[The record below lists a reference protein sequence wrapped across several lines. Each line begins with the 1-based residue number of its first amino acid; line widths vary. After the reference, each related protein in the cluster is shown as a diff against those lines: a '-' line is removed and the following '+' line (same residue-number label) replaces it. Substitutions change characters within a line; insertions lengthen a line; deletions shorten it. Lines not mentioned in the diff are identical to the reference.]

1 MVKAS
6 SLRKKN
12 QKDLEKDLEDFRKNL
27 AELKFNKVSASHQTK
42 VAKLRT
48 VRKDIARVLTVL
60 NTMKKDEARAQYAK
74 SKYKPL
80 DLRPKRTRALRRA
93 LSARQSKKRL
103 LKVRKVAENFPQRK
117 FAVSGAVHE

>member
-6 SLRKKN
+6 NLRKKT
-12 QKDLEKDLEDFRKNL
+12 QKELEKDLDDFRKNL
-27 AELKFNKVSASHQTK
+27 AELKFNKVSASHQMK
-42 VAKLRT
+42 VSKLRT

-60 NTMKKDEARAQYAK
+60 NTMKKDEARVKYAK

-93 LSARQSKKRL
+93 LSARQQKLKTLKLRKKL
-103 LKVRKVAENFPQRK
+103 ENFPQRK
-117 FAVSGAVHE
+117 FAVLQ